1 MTTIY
6 CIVECKVTF
15 NNGSIEIKRPTYS
28 EISVGLATVD
38 KISVLNYLRSNLTDV
53 KSIEVIDTLYLA
65 TEKDYQDYLRTL

>member
-53 KSIEVIDTLYLA
+53 KSIEVIDTLYFA